1 MIASCTVLARRAYS
15 PGAPY
20 VEHRMSIR
28 PLLIATLL
36 TPLLI
41 AATTP
46 RIAAQSTLPAMP
58 VADAPIIDYQ
68 NRYLP
73 AYGKAGMVVSPEKL
87 AAEIGLDMLKQGGNA
102 VDAAVA
108 TGFALAVTL
117 PRAGNIG
124 GGGFMLIHLA
134 ESNEQIFI
142 DYRET
147 APAAAT
153 PEMFL
158 KEDGS
163 VDQAKAYFSHQAA
176 GVPGTV
182 AGLIH
187 AQERYGKLTLKQV
200 IQPAIDLA
208 EKGFATS
215 LALHMS
221 LSARAE
227 RLAENAEAKR
237 IYLQGGDT
245 APVPGT
251 VLMQPDLAGTLKR
264 IRDKGADGFYKG
276 ETAAL
281 IAGDMANNDGLI
293 TTDDLAN
300 YRALERP
307 PVRGTFRD
315 FEIVSVAPPSSGGVH
330 VLQMLNILEPYPL
343 ESYGHNSAAYL
354 HRVIE
359 SMKLA
364 YADRSRYMGDPDQT
378 VIPTEALISKDYA
391 AERRKLIDAER
402 AKSAEEIGPGNP
414 VPSESPDTTH
424 YSVADAEGNVVANT
438 YTLNFSFGSHIVVP
452 GTGILLNNEMDDFAA
467 KAGDA
472 NAYGLVQ
479 GEANTIA
486 PGRRP
491 LSSMTPTIVFK
502 DGQPWLAAGSPGGSL
517 IITTV
522 LQTLLN
528 AMVFDMNIAAAVA
541 APRVHNQWMPD
552 RTLVEPGISA
562 DTQRILEGWGHN
574 LTPTRRTIGRSNS
587 LMIDEG
593 WMQGFADMR
602 RPGGH
607 VATE

>member
-1 MIASCTVLARRAYS
+1 
-15 PGAPY
+15 
-20 VEHRMSIR
+20 MSIK
-28 PLLIATLL
+28 AFFTTFAL
-36 TPLLI
+36 TPLLMAVT
-41 AATTP
+41 AAP
-46 RIAAQSTLPAMP
+46 IAAQSTLPAMP
-58 VADAPIIDYQ
+58 AADAPIIDYQ

-73 AYGKAGMVVSPEKL
+73 AYGKAGMVVSPEAL
-87 AAEIGLDMLKQGGNA
+87 AGEIGLAILKEGGNA

-134 ESNEQIFI
+134 ETNEQVFV

-153 PEMFL
+153 RDMFL

-163 VDQAKAYFSHQAA
+163 VDQSKAYFSHQAA

-187 AQERYGKLTLKQV
+187 AQERFGKLTLKQV

-208 EKGFATS
+208 EKGFATP

-221 LSARAE
+221 LNARAE

-237 IYLQGGDT
+237 IYLQGGEA
-245 APVPGT
+245 APAPGT
-251 VLMQPDLAGTLKR
+251 LLTQSDLASTLKR
-264 IRDKGADGFYKG
+264 IRNKGADGFYKG
-276 ETAAL
+276 ETAEL
-281 IAGDMANNDGLI
+281 IAGDMAANGGLI
-293 TTDDLAN
+293 TTEDLAG

-378 VIPTEALISKDYA
+378 VIPTAALISKEYG

-402 AKSAEEIGPGNP
+402 AKTAEEIGPGNP
-414 VPSESPDTTH
+414 VPTESPDTTH

-552 RTLVEPGISA
+552 RTLVEPGISS
-562 DTQRILEGWGHN
+562 DTQRILEDWGHS
-574 LTPTRRTIGRSNS
+574 LSPTRRTIGRSNS
-587 LMIDEG
+587 LIIDEG

>member
-1 MIASCTVLARRAYS
+1 
-15 PGAPY
+15 
-20 VEHRMSIR
+20 MSIKAF
-28 PLLIATLL
+28 LTTFAL
-36 TPLLI
+36 TPLLMAVT
-41 AATTP
+41 AAP
-46 RIAAQSTLPAMP
+46 IAAQSTLPGMP
-58 VADAPIIDYQ
+58 AADAPIIDYQ

-73 AYGKAGMVVSPEKL
+73 AYGKAGMVVSPEAL
-87 AAEIGLDMLKQGGNA
+87 AGEIGLAILKEGGNA

-134 ESNEQIFI
+134 ETNEQVFV

-153 PEMFL
+153 RDMFL

-163 VDQAKAYFSHQAA
+163 VDQSKAYFSHQAA

-187 AQERYGKLTLKQV
+187 AQERFGKLTLKQV

-208 EKGFATS
+208 EKGFATP

-221 LSARAE
+221 LNARAE

-237 IYLQGGDT
+237 IYLQGGEA
-245 APVPGT
+245 APAPGT
-251 VLMQPDLAGTLKR
+251 LLTQSDLASTLKR

-276 ETAAL
+276 ETAEL
-281 IAGDMANNDGLI
+281 IAGDMAANGGLI
-293 TTDDLAN
+293 TTEDLAG

-330 VLQMLNILEPYPL
+330 VLQILNILEPYPL

-391 AERRKLIDAER
+391 AERRKLIDAAR

-414 VPSESPDTTH
+414 VPTESPDTTH

-502 DGQPWLAAGSPGGSL
+502 AGQPWLAAGSPGGSL

-552 RTLVEPGISA
+552 RTLVEPGISL
-562 DTQRILEGWGHN
+562 DTQRILEDWGHN
-574 LTPTRRTIGRSNS
+574 LSPTRRTIGRSNS
-587 LMIDEG
+587 LIIDEG

>member
-1 MIASCTVLARRAYS
+1 
-15 PGAPY
+15 
-20 VEHRMSIR
+20 MSIK
-28 PLLIATLL
+28 AFFTTFAL
-36 TPLLI
+36 TPLLMAVT
-41 AATTP
+41 AAP
-46 RIAAQSTLPAMP
+46 IAAQSTLPAMP
-58 VADAPIIDYQ
+58 AADAPIIDYQ

-73 AYGKAGMVVSPEKL
+73 AYGKAGMVVSPEAL
-87 AAEIGLDMLKQGGNA
+87 AGEIGLAILKEGGNA

-134 ESNEQIFI
+134 ETNEQVFV

-153 PEMFL
+153 RDMFL

-163 VDQAKAYFSHQAA
+163 VDQSKAYFSHQAA

-187 AQERYGKLTLKQV
+187 AQERFGKLTLKQV

-208 EKGFATS
+208 EKGFATP

-221 LSARAE
+221 LNARAE

-237 IYLQGGDT
+237 IYLQGGEA
-245 APVPGT
+245 APAPGMLLT
-251 VLMQPDLAGTLKR
+251 QSDLASTLKR

-276 ETAAL
+276 ETAEL
-281 IAGDMANNDGLI
+281 IAGDMAANGGLI
-293 TTDDLAN
+293 TTEDLAG

-378 VIPTEALISKDYA
+378 VIPTAALISKEYG

-402 AKSAEEIGPGNP
+402 AKTAEEIGPGNP
-414 VPSESPDTTH
+414 VPTESPDTTH

-552 RTLVEPGISA
+552 RTLVEPGISL
-562 DTQRILEGWGHN
+562 DTQRILEDWGHN
-574 LTPTRRTIGRSNS
+574 LSPTRRTIGRSNS
-587 LMIDEG
+587 LIIDEG

>member
-1 MIASCTVLARRAYS
+1 
-15 PGAPY
+15 
-20 VEHRMSIR
+20 MSIK
-28 PLLIATLL
+28 AFFTTFAL
-36 TPLLI
+36 TPLLM
-41 AATTP
+41 AVTP
-46 RIAAQSTLPAMP
+46 APIAAQSTLPAMP
-58 VADAPIIDYQ
+58 AADAPIIDYQ

-73 AYGKAGMVVSPEKL
+73 AYGKAGMVVSPEAL
-87 AAEIGLDMLKQGGNA
+87 AGEIGLAILKEGGNA

-134 ESNEQIFI
+134 ETNEQVFV

-153 PEMFL
+153 RDMFL

-163 VDQAKAYFSHQAA
+163 VDQSKAYFSHQAA

-187 AQERYGKLTLKQV
+187 AQERFGKLTLKQV

-208 EKGFATS
+208 EKGFATP

-221 LSARAE
+221 LNARAE

-237 IYLQGGDT
+237 IYLQGGEA
-245 APVPGT
+245 APAPGT
-251 VLMQPDLAGTLKR
+251 LLTQSDLASTLKR
-264 IRDKGADGFYKG
+264 IRDEGADGFYKG
-276 ETAAL
+276 ETAEL
-281 IAGDMANNDGLI
+281 IAGDMAANGGLI
-293 TTDDLAN
+293 TTEDLAG

-391 AERRKLIDAER
+391 AERRKLIDAAR
-402 AKSAEEIGPGNP
+402 AKTAEEIGPGNP
-414 VPSESPDTTH
+414 VPTESPDTTH
-424 YSVADAEGNVVANT
+424 YSVADAEGNVVSNT

-552 RTLVEPGISA
+552 RTLVEPGISL
-562 DTQRILEGWGHN
+562 DTQRILEDWGHS
-574 LTPTRRTIGRSNS
+574 LSPTRRTIGRSNS
-587 LMIDEG
+587 LIIDEG

>member
-1 MIASCTVLARRAYS
+1 
-15 PGAPY
+15 
-20 VEHRMSIR
+20 
-28 PLLIATLL
+28 
-36 TPLLI
+36 
-41 AATTP
+41 
-46 RIAAQSTLPAMP
+46 
-58 VADAPIIDYQ
+58 
-68 NRYLP
+68 
-73 AYGKAGMVVSPEKL
+73 
-87 AAEIGLDMLKQGGNA
+87 
-102 VDAAVA
+102 
-108 TGFALAVTL
+108 
-117 PRAGNIG
+117 
-124 GGGFMLIHLA
+124 
-134 ESNEQIFI
+134 
-142 DYRET
+142 
-147 APAAAT
+147 
-153 PEMFL
+153 
-158 KEDGS
+158 
-163 VDQAKAYFSHQAA
+163 
-176 GVPGTV
+176 VPGTV

-187 AQERYGKLTLKQV
+187 AQERFGKLTLKQV

-208 EKGFATS
+208 EKGFATP

-221 LSARAE
+221 LNARAD

-237 IYLQGGDT
+237 IYLQGGEA
-245 APVPGT
+245 APAPGT
-251 VLMQPDLAGTLKR
+251 LLRQSDLASTLKR
-264 IRDKGADGFYKG
+264 VRDKGADGFYQG
-276 ETAAL
+276 ETAEL
-281 IAGDMANNDGLI
+281 IADDMAANGGLI
-293 TTDDLAN
+293 TTEDLAG

-378 VIPTEALISKDYA
+378 VIPTEALISKEYG

-402 AKSAEEIGPGNP
+402 AKTAEEIGPGNP
-414 VPSESPDTTH
+414 VPTESPDTTH

-502 DGQPWLAAGSPGGSL
+502 NGQPWLAAGSPGGSL

-552 RTLVEPGISA
+552 RTLVEPGISL
-562 DTQRILEGWGHN
+562 DTQRILEDWGHN
-574 LTPTRRTIGRSNS
+574 LSSTRRTIGRSNS
-587 LMIDEG
+587 LIIDEG

>member
-1 MIASCTVLARRAYS
+1 MLAGGVDSCVSLTHRF
-15 PGAPY
+15 GAPRVSTRRPVSGTPY
-20 VEHRMSIR
+20 VDQN
-28 PLLIATLL
+28 PLIATLL

-46 RIAAQSTLPAMP
+46 RLAAQSTLPAIP

-293 TTDDLAN
+293 T
-300 YRALERP
+300 
-307 PVRGTFRD
+307 
-315 FEIVSVAPPSSGGVH
+315 
-330 VLQMLNILEPYPL
+330 
-343 ESYGHNSAAYL
+343 
-354 HRVIE
+354 
-359 SMKLA
+359 
-364 YADRSRYMGDPDQT
+364 
-378 VIPTEALISKDYA
+378 
-391 AERRKLIDAER
+391 
-402 AKSAEEIGPGNP
+402 
-414 VPSESPDTTH
+414 
-424 YSVADAEGNVVANT
+424 
-438 YTLNFSFGSHIVVP
+438 
-452 GTGILLNNEMDDFAA
+452 
-467 KAGDA
+467 
-472 NAYGLVQ
+472 
-479 GEANTIA
+479 
-486 PGRRP
+486 
-491 LSSMTPTIVFK
+491 
-502 DGQPWLAAGSPGGSL
+502 
-517 IITTV
+517 
-522 LQTLLN
+522 
-528 AMVFDMNIAAAVA
+528 
-541 APRVHNQWMPD
+541 
-552 RTLVEPGISA
+552 
-562 DTQRILEGWGHN
+562 
-574 LTPTRRTIGRSNS
+574 
-587 LMIDEG
+587 
-593 WMQGFADMR
+593 
-602 RPGGH
+602 
-607 VATE
+607 

>member
-1 MIASCTVLARRAYS
+1 
-15 PGAPY
+15 
-20 VEHRMSIR
+20 MSIK
-28 PLLIATLL
+28 AFFTTFAL
-36 TPLLI
+36 TPLILAVT
-41 AATTP
+41 AAP
-46 RIAAQSTLPAMP
+46 IAAQSTLPGMP
-58 VADAPIIDYQ
+58 AADAPIIDYQ

-73 AYGKAGMVVSPEKL
+73 AYGKAGMVVSPEAL
-87 AAEIGLDMLKQGGNA
+87 AGEIGLAILKEGGNA

-134 ESNEQIFI
+134 ETNEQVFV

-153 PEMFL
+153 RDMFL

-163 VDQAKAYFSHQAA
+163 VDQSKAYFSHQAA

-187 AQERYGKLTLKQV
+187 AQERFGKLTLKQV

-208 EKGFATS
+208 EKGFATP

-221 LSARAE
+221 LNARAE

-237 IYLQGGDT
+237 IYLQGGEA
-245 APVPGT
+245 APAPGT
-251 VLMQPDLAGTLKR
+251 LLTQSDLASTLKR
-264 IRDKGADGFYKG
+264 IRDKGADGFYQG
-276 ETAAL
+276 ETAEL
-281 IAGDMANNDGLI
+281 IAGDMAANGGLI
-293 TTDDLAN
+293 TTEDLAG

-378 VIPTEALISKDYA
+378 VIPTEALISKEYG

-402 AKSAEEIGPGNP
+402 AKTAEEIGPGNP
-414 VPSESPDTTH
+414 VPTESPDTTH

-502 DGQPWLAAGSPGGSL
+502 NGQPWLAAGSPGGSL

-552 RTLVEPGISA
+552 RTLVEPGISL
-562 DTQRILEGWGHN
+562 DTQRILEDWGHN
-574 LTPTRRTIGRSNS
+574 LSSTRRTIGRSNS
-587 LMIDEG
+587 LIIDEG

>member
-1 MIASCTVLARRAYS
+1 
-15 PGAPY
+15 
-20 VEHRMSIR
+20 MSIKAFFTTFALTH
-28 PLLIATLL
+28 LLMAVT
-36 TPLLI
+36 
-41 AATTP
+41 AAP
-46 RIAAQSTLPAMP
+46 IAAQSTLPAMP
-58 VADAPIIDYQ
+58 AADAPIIDYQ

-73 AYGKAGMVVSPEKL
+73 AYGKAGMVVSPEAL
-87 AAEIGLDMLKQGGNA
+87 AGEIGLAILKEGGNA

-134 ESNEQIFI
+134 ETNEQVFV

-153 PEMFL
+153 RDMFL

-163 VDQAKAYFSHQAA
+163 VDQSKAYFSHQAA

-187 AQERYGKLTLKQV
+187 AQERFGKLTLKQV

-208 EKGFATS
+208 EKGFATP

-221 LSARAE
+221 LNARAE

-237 IYLQGGDT
+237 IYLQGGEA
-245 APVPGT
+245 APAPGT
-251 VLMQPDLAGTLKR
+251 LLRQSDLASTLKR
-264 IRDKGADGFYKG
+264 VRDKGADGFYKG
-276 ETAAL
+276 ETAEL
-281 IAGDMANNDGLI
+281 IAGDMAANGGLI
-293 TTDDLAN
+293 TTEDLAG

-378 VIPTEALISKDYA
+378 VIPTEALISKEYG
-391 AERRKLIDAER
+391 AERRTLIDAER

-414 VPSESPDTTH
+414 VPTESPDTTH

-452 GTGILLNNEMDDFAA
+452 GTGVLLNNEMDDFAA
-467 KAGDA
+467 KAGAA

-486 PGRRP
+486 AGRRP
-491 LSSMTPTIVFK
+491 LSSMTPTLVFK

-528 AMVFDMNIAAAVA
+528 AMVFDMNIATAVA

-562 DTQRILEGWGHN
+562 DTQRLLEEWGHN
-574 LTPTRRTIGRSNS
+574 LSPTRRTIGRSNS

>member
-1 MIASCTVLARRAYS
+1 MLASRTVLARRAYQ

-28 PLLIATLL
+28 TLLIATLL

-237 IYLQGGDT
+237 IYLQGGDS
-245 APVPGT
+245 APTPGT
-251 VLMQPDLAGTLKR
+251 LLKQPDFAGTLKR

-354 HRVIE
+354 HQVIE

-378 VIPTEALISKDYA
+378 VIPTEALISKNYA
-391 AERRKLIDAER
+391 ADRRKLIDAER

-424 YSVADAEGNVVANT
+424 YSVADTDGNVVANT

-467 KAGDA
+467 KAGAA

-491 LSSMTPTIVFK
+491 LSSMTPTLVFK

-528 AMVFDMNIAAAVA
+528 AMVFDMNIATAVA
-541 APRVHNQWMPD
+541 APRIHNQWMPD

-562 DTQRILEGWGHN
+562 DTQRLLEEWGHQ
-574 LTPTRRTIGRSNS
+574 LSSTRRTIGRSNS

>member
-1 MIASCTVLARRAYS
+1 
-15 PGAPY
+15 
-20 VEHRMSIR
+20 MSIR
-28 PLLIATLL
+28 AFFTTFAL
-36 TPLLI
+36 TPLLMAVT
-41 AATTP
+41 AAP
-46 RIAAQSTLPAMP
+46 IAAQSTLPAMP
-58 VADAPIIDYQ
+58 AADAPIIDYQ

-73 AYGKAGMVVSPEKL
+73 AYGKAGMVVSPEAL
-87 AAEIGLDMLKQGGNA
+87 AGEIGLAILKEGGNA

-134 ESNEQIFI
+134 ETNEQVFV

-153 PEMFL
+153 RDMFL

-163 VDQAKAYFSHQAA
+163 VDQSKAYFSHQAA

-208 EKGFATS
+208 EKGFATP

-221 LSARAE
+221 LNARAE

-237 IYLQGGDT
+237 IYLQGGEA
-245 APVPGT
+245 APAPGT
-251 VLMQPDLAGTLKR
+251 LLTQSDLASTLKR

-276 ETAAL
+276 ETAEL
-281 IAGDMANNDGLI
+281 IAGDMAANGGLI
-293 TTDDLAN
+293 TTEDLAG

-378 VIPTEALISKDYA
+378 VIPTAALISKEYG

-402 AKSAEEIGPGNP
+402 AKTAEEIGPGNP
-414 VPSESPDTTH
+414 VPTESPDTTH

-552 RTLVEPGISA
+552 RTLVEPGISL
-562 DTQRILEGWGHN
+562 DTQRILEDWGHS
-574 LTPTRRTIGRSNS
+574 LSPTRRTIGRSNS
-587 LMIDEG
+587 LIIDEG

>member
-1 MIASCTVLARRAYS
+1 MLRVLLA
-15 PGAPY
+15 G
-20 VEHRMSIR
+20 
-28 PLLIATLL
+28 LLIAPLALAQTD
-36 TPLLI
+36 TPV
-41 AATTP
+41 
-46 RIAAQSTLPAMP
+46 R
-58 VADAPIIDYQ
+58 ADNTAPLIDYQ
-68 NRYLP
+68 NRFLP
-73 AYGKAGMVVSPEKL
+73 TYGRAGMVVSPEAL
-87 AAEIGLDMLKQGGNA
+87 AGEIGLEMLQRGGNA

-134 ESNEQIFI
+134 ETNEQVFI
-142 DYRET
+142 DYRES

-153 PEMFL
+153 RDMFL
-158 KEDGS
+158 AEDGS
-163 VDQAKAYFSHQAA
+163 VDTAKAYFSHQAA

-187 AQERYGKLTLKQV
+187 AQTRYGKLTLKEV

-208 EKGFATS
+208 EQGFATP

-221 LSARAE
+221 INARAE
-227 RLAENAEAKR
+227 RLAMDPEAKR
-237 IYLQGGDT
+237 IYFQGGDG
-245 APVPGT
+245 APVPGSAF
-251 VLMQPDLAGTLKR
+251 VQPELAATLKR
-264 IRDKGADGFYKG
+264 IRDDGRDGFYRG

-281 IAGDMANNDGLI
+281 IADNMAANGGLI
-293 TTDDLAN
+293 TRDDLAA
-300 YRALERP
+300 YAPIEREP
-307 PVRGTFRD
+307 LRGSFRE
-315 FEIVSVAPPSSGGVH
+315 FEIVSAPPPSSGGVH
-330 VLQMLNILEPYPL
+330 ILQMLNILEPYPL
-343 ESYGHNSAAYL
+343 ETYGHNSAAYL

-364 YADRSRYMGDPDQT
+364 YADRSLYLGDPDQT
-378 VIPTEALISKDYA
+378 VIPVEALISKAYA
-391 AERRKLIDAER
+391 EERRRLIGDR
-402 AKSAEEIGPGNP
+402 AKTAEEIGPGNP
-414 VPSESPDTTH
+414 VPAESPDTTH
-424 YSVADAEGNVVANT
+424 YSVADTAGNVVANT

-467 KAGDA
+467 KVDTA

-479 GEANTIA
+479 GEPNTVA

-491 LSSMTPTIVFK
+491 LSSMTPTIVLK
-502 DGQPWLAAGSPGGSL
+502 DGLPWLATGSPGGSL

-528 AMVFDMNIAAAVA
+528 AMVFDMNIATAVA

-562 DTQRILEGWGHN
+562 DTQRLLEEWGHN

>member
-1 MIASCTVLARRAYS
+1 MLANTIITRL
-15 PGAPY
+15 AP
-20 VEHRMSIR
+20 
-28 PLLIATLL
+28 ALL
-36 TPLLI
+36 TVCVVVTLGN
-41 AATTP
+41 AS
-46 RIAAQSTLPAMP
+46 RGSAQSTLPALP
-58 VADAPIIDYQ
+58 VSDAPIIDYQ

-73 AYGKAGMVVSPEKL
+73 TYGRVGMVVSPEAL
-87 AAEIGLDMLKQGGNA
+87 AGEIGLEILKQGGNA

-134 ESNEQIFI
+134 ETNEQIFI

-208 EKGFATS
+208 DKGFKTS

-237 IYLQGGDT
+237 IYLQGAET

-251 VLMQPDLAGTLKR
+251 VLKQSDLASTLKR

-281 IAGDMANNDGLI
+281 IAGDMAANDGLI
-293 TTDDLAN
+293 TTEDLAN

-330 VLQMLNILEPYPL
+330 ILQMLNILEPYPL

-378 VIPTEALISKDYA
+378 VIPTEALISKEYA
-391 AERRKLIDAER
+391 AERRKLIDADR
-402 AKSAEEIGPGNP
+402 AKTAEEVGPGNP
-414 VPSESPDTTH
+414 VPAESPDTTH

-467 KAGDA
+467 KAGTA

-491 LSSMTPTIVFK
+491 LSSMTPTLVFK

-528 AMVFDMNIAAAVA
+528 AMVFDMNIATAVA

-562 DTQRILEGWGHN
+562 DTQRLLEEWGHQ
-574 LTPTRRTIGRSNS
+574 LSPTRRTIGRSNS

>member
-1 MIASCTVLARRAYS
+1 
-15 PGAPY
+15 
-20 VEHRMSIR
+20 MSIK
-28 PLLIATLL
+28 AFFTTFAL
-36 TPLLI
+36 TPLLMAVT
-41 AATTP
+41 AAP
-46 RIAAQSTLPAMP
+46 IAAQSTLPAMP
-58 VADAPIIDYQ
+58 AADAPIIDYQ

-73 AYGKAGMVVSPEKL
+73 AYGKAGMVVSPEAL
-87 AAEIGLDMLKQGGNA
+87 AGEIGLAILKEGGNA

-134 ESNEQIFI
+134 ETNEQVFV

-153 PEMFL
+153 RDMFL

-163 VDQAKAYFSHQAA
+163 VDQSKAYFSHQAA

-187 AQERYGKLTLKQV
+187 AQERFGKLTLKQV

-208 EKGFATS
+208 EKGFATP

-221 LSARAE
+221 LNARAE

-237 IYLQGGDT
+237 IYLQGGEA
-245 APVPGT
+245 APAPGT
-251 VLMQPDLAGTLKR
+251 LLTQSDLASTLKR
-264 IRDKGADGFYKG
+264 IRDKGADGFYQG
-276 ETAAL
+276 ETAEL
-281 IAGDMANNDGLI
+281 IAGDMAANGGLI
-293 TTDDLAN
+293 TTEDLAG

-378 VIPTEALISKDYA
+378 VIPTEALISKEYG

-402 AKSAEEIGPGNP
+402 AKTAEEIGPGNP
-414 VPSESPDTTH
+414 VPTESPDTTH

-502 DGQPWLAAGSPGGSL
+502 NGQPWLAAGSPGGSL

-552 RTLVEPGISA
+552 RTLVEPGISL
-562 DTQRILEGWGHN
+562 DTQRILEDWGHN
-574 LTPTRRTIGRSNS
+574 LSSTRRTIGRSNS
-587 LMIDEG
+587 LIIDEG